1 VCSTSHSIPLLKT
14 SIFITKRKE
23 TIVSLNIVINHHIE
37 IVLIVAPNVLTEL
50 HIEYLSAND
59 LYFRGQPCIPIKCIG
74 KKVIFTPKK
83 NKLKND
89 CIIFLL

>member
-1 VCSTSHSIPLLKT
+1 
-14 SIFITKRKE
+14 
-23 TIVSLNIVINHHIE
+23 VSLNIVINHHIE
-37 IVLIVAPNVLTEL
+37 IVLIVAPKVLTEL

-74 KKVIFTPKK
+74 KKVILTPKK
-83 NKLKND
+83 NKLKKD